1 MLNAHTRGHRRHR
14 RRITVA
20 AVVAVASLSFVDAP
34 PSAAADAFCSLPG
47 LNNNEWTG
55 DGDGISWVDNA
66 NWSLGQAPN
75 DDQDT
80 DGYVCIDAGGTV
92 IMNAGE
98 SAEIQAIDI
107 ASGTRLVLD
116 TGSMLYV
123 LGDHATRP
131 SRIRQG
137 ATVEMKGVLGGSGLY
152 KLDGEIAWISTP
164 SGASTMSTRR
174 CGVGATCDVAVP
186 GEVGTLEVG
195 DTGLLDIPGRG
206 VNLFDE
212 FRVVVRG
219 TLRIRGASAYV
230 AADRG
235 TSLDLLPQLSGSGV
249 GRLVLRND
257 GGWYEGR
264 TLNGISTL
272 SRVDNQGLII
282 KQAGTGTSVIT
293 ATYTGNGS
301 VQVQSGQLSL
311 PGGVT
316 RAATVGAA
324 TSYGFGAC
332 DTPTYGCTPVATTTD
347 VQVVQVTTP
356 ARDTNGSTLVVRPDA
371 TLSPVG
377 ALASPVLVKAK
388 GMRATRKDPAVIRLR
403 LDASVVGSRTPAT
416 VQVKRLP
423 VGATTTGTVP
433 SCRPNGRPPRGSSSC
448 IDRRGLANSS
458 RLLADGDLLIVVRTI
473 EFSSRWWAR

>member
-1 MLNAHTRGHRRHR
+1 MHSARTRVHRCTGRVV
-14 RRITVA
+14 VA
-20 AVVAVASLSFVDAP
+20 ALAVVSLSFLDVAP
-34 PSAAADAFCSLPG
+34 SVAADAFCSLTG
-47 LNNNEWTG
+47 LNTNEWTG
-55 DGDGISWVDNA
+55 GGDGVSWVDNA

-75 DDQDT
+75 DDQDS

-92 IMNAGE
+92 TMNAGE

-107 ASGTRLVLD
+107 ASGTHLVLD

-123 LGDHATRP
+123 FGDHATRP
-131 SRIRQG
+131 SQIREG
-137 ATVEMKGVLGGSGLY
+137 ASVEMKGVLGGSGLY
-152 KLDGEIAWISTP
+152 RLDGEISWISTP

-174 CGVGATCDVAVP
+174 CGVGATCGVAVP

-212 FRVVVRG
+212 YRIVVRG
-219 TLRIRGASAYV
+219 TLRLRGASAYV

-235 TSLDLLPQLSGSGV
+235 TSLDLLPRLSGPGV
-249 GRLVLRND
+249 GRFVLRND

-272 SRVDNQGLII
+272 SRVDNQGVIV
-282 KQAGTGTSVIT
+282 KQAGSGTSVIT
-293 ATYTGNGS
+293 AIYTGNGG

-324 TSYGFGAC
+324 SSYGFGAC
-332 DTPTYGCTPVATTTD
+332 DTPTYGCAPVATTTD
-347 VQVVQVTTP
+347 VQVAQVTTP
-356 ARDTNGSTLVVRPDA
+356 VGDANGSTLVVRPDA

-388 GMRATRKDPAVIRLR
+388 GMRATRRDPAVIRLR
-403 LDASVVGSRTPAT
+403 LDDSVVGSRTPAT

-423 VGATTTGTVP
+423 AGGTTAATVT

-448 IDRRGLANSS
+448 IDRRGLAGSS
-458 RLLADGDLLIVVRTI
+458 RLLADGDLLIVVRTT
-473 EFSSRWWAR
+473 EFSRWWAR